1 MSGPARRF
9 SERGCACTLRCRRAL
24 PGVQHTMQV
33 RDRVF
38 DVIVLV
44 LAGAVFCR
52 EHGTAMDLAE
62 IPIAKF
68 ECPLVCSGFSSLI
81 PAKPWRRTNSFSCS
95 PVDRC
100 SLHVSR
106 SSNTIRPSLI
116 SWHDRMPSGLA
127 SRSWISPLEVAT
139 DRNRRPVQSG
149 NRQNKAQLAMT
160 AINSRMAFIDDR
172 IR

>member
-62 IPIAKF
+62 IPISKF
-68 ECPLVCSGFSSLI
+68 VVSLGLLGFFVIDSGKAVEANEFIFL
-81 PAKPWRRTNSFSCS
+81 
-95 PVDRC
+95 
-100 SLHVSR
+100 
-106 SSNTIRPSLI
+106 
-116 SWHDRMPSGLA
+116 LA
-127 SRSWISPLEVAT
+127 SRPVFAPCISL
-139 DRNRRPVQSG
+139 VQYNPSFVD
-149 NRQNKAQLAMT
+149 KLA
-160 AINSRMAFIDDR
+160 
-172 IR
+172 